1 MKTRP
6 RLTKMIF
13 AMATA
18 IGILASSAE
27 DEKEAEASVAKDPKP
42 VVEMKTSMGSFKI
55 ELNREKS
62 PLTVDNFLKYVES
75 KHYDGTIFHRVMG
88 AFMIQGGG
96 FEKGE
101 TPTEKETL
109 APIKNE
115 AKTNGLK
122 NEPYTI
128 AMARTNDPNS
138 ATSQFFINVVDNRRG
153 LDAGGGAGPD
163 GYAVFGKVVEGTDV
177 VDKIKAVEVGTKKL
191 NSRHRGQII
200 PGPHQN
206 VPLKPV
212 VIESVRLVEKKP
224 ASK

>member
-1 MKTRP
+1 
-6 RLTKMIF
+6 MIF
-13 AMATA
+13 AMVTA
-18 IGILASSAE
+18 IGLLASNAE
-27 DEKEAEASVAKDPKP
+27 DEKKEEASVAKDPKP

-62 PLTVDNFLKYVES
+62 PITVDNFLKYVES

-88 AFMIQGGG
+88 TFMIQGGG

-122 NEPYTI
+122 NEQYTI
-128 AMARTNDPNS
+128 AMARTNDPHS

-191 NSRHRGQII
+191 NSRRSGQII